1 MTTVKDAIFVG
12 KSPAGDLH
20 GIESGS
26 TIGLGI
32 KDGLIFKNI
41 KVYNS
46 TGTFINACGGCDPLN
61 PMS

>member
-1 MTTVKDAIFVG
+1 MTSVKDAIFVG

-20 GIESGS
+20 GIVTSN
-26 TIGLGI
+26 TISLGM

-41 KVYNS
+41 KIFNT
-46 TGTFINACGGCDPLN
+46 TGTFIKACSGCDPLN